1 MIDEDDFAE
10 TLRRFSDQLE
20 ALDPRIE
27 DIFQQLRAGYL
38 DETEA
43 MKQIMEFAAESP
55 EWGASVE
62 AEALKAF
69 QPSIL
74 QEGMTSLAALPDR
87 GDFLDRWGMEEEDLI
102 YQSAPNRA
110 PQLHPMIQGMIGELL
125 QYDGDVPEL
134 RTGRLPE
141 DGSPAVP
148 VKTKARNP
156 ITIGAMLKTAS
167 AEVHAELKDAEV
179 TQAAALTTA
188 MEAGN
193 AVAVKTILDGSMA
206 VSVPGYEIG
215 KSPALRKVEAPDSH
229 ELVRLTMP
237 EKQELWYK
245 ALTSTQGR
253 KSAVPVIADLVMDD
267 LRGKGL
273 DVQWGRPPG
282 AQATQTDAE
291 WTVEIF
297 GSKDEANP
305 HFSYID
311 VAARSLSRKLQ
322 TDLDKKIN
330 TTNKLALH
338 VRPINTVEERVV
350 GWSASLYT
358 S

>member
-1 MIDEDDFAE
+1 MIDENDFAE
-10 TLRRFSDQLE
+10 TLRRFSEQLE
-20 ALDPRIE
+20 TTDPRIA

-43 MKQIMEFAAESP
+43 MKQIMAFAAESP
-55 EWGASVE
+55 EWGATVE
-62 AEALKAF
+62 TEALKAF
-69 QPSIL
+69 QPIL
-74 QEGMTSLAALPDR
+74 QEGGMTSLMALPDR
-87 GDFLDRWGMEEEDLI
+87 GDFLERWGMEEADLI
-102 YQSAPNRA
+102 YQSAPNRQ

-148 VKTKARNP
+148 IKTKARNP
-156 ITIGAMLKTAS
+156 IAIGAMLKKAS
-167 AEVHAELKDAEV
+167 EEVHAELKEAEV
-179 TQAAALTTA
+179 TQAAALTSA
-188 MEAGN
+188 MEDGDAL
-193 AVAVKTILDGSMA
+193 AVQQVLSGSMA
-206 VSVPGYEIG
+206 VSVPGYETG
-215 KSPALRKVEAPDSH
+215 KSPALRVVDEPDSH
-229 ELVRLTMP
+229 ALVRLTMP
-237 EKQELWYK
+237 EKQELWFK
-245 ALTSTQGR
+245 ALSSTQGR

-267 LRGKGL
+267 LREKGL

-282 AQATQTDAE
+282 PQATQTAAE

-322 TDLDKKIN
+322 VDLDKKIN
-330 TTNKLALH
+330 TTGKLALH